1 VPPGELSVVILDARA
16 MGELHAEFLD
26 DPSPTDV
33 ITFEGD
39 PAAGLAGEICVCA
52 DVARDYARTH
62 QTDFAAELALYI
74 AHGYLHLA
82 GFDDT
87 TVPAR
92 RRMRRAEKIAMR
104 ILVSEHAMPHARWKH
119 ASVSSRRVGR

>member
-1 VPPGELSVVILDARA
+1 VAILDARA

-39 PAAGLAGEICVCA
+39 HASGLAGEICVCA
-52 DVARDYARTH
+52 DVAREYARAHRTH
-62 QTDFAAELALYI
+62 FAAELALYI

-87 TVPAR
+87 TATAR
-92 RRMRRAEKIAMR
+92 RRMRRAEKVAMR
-104 ILVSEHAMPHARWKH
+104 ILVSERAVPDARWKQ
-119 ASVSSRRVGR
+119 ASVSSHRVGR